1 MIKIL
6 ILLKEYWVIN
16 LENRIN
22 KIFSN
27 LKSNNKKA
35 FISFTTAGFPNEETS
50 LEIIKSI
57 ADSGADIHEISFPH
71 AEAQADGPII
81 QLANIE
87 SIKNGINFEKVINI
101 AKKSREYNQDIGLV
115 MMGYL
120 NNIFIYGIDKF
131 AKEVSGIIDAV
142 ICVDLPEDVIEESQL
157 KEALKKE
164 NIALIKLVTPTTSD
178 ERIQKLVKDAD
189 GFIYSVNVAG
199 ITGVK
204 SAQIDKV
211 NAQISRIKK
220 YTDLP
225 VVSGFGIK
233 TEEDVRVFSKSN
245 ADGIVIGSGIVEKIQ
260 EVSKKET
267 NKNKITDFVRE
278 FCSKLIKN
286 LNS

>member
-1 MIKIL
+1 M
-6 ILLKEYWVIN
+6 IN
-16 LENRIN
+16 LENRID
-22 KIFSN
+22 KIFKN
-27 LKSNNKKA
+27 LKSANKKA
-35 FISFTTAGFPNEETS
+35 FISFTTAGFPEEDTS

-57 ADSGADIHEISFPH
+57 ADSGAHIHEISFPH

-87 SIKNGINFEKVINI
+87 SIKNGINFNKVISI
-101 AKKSREYNQDIGLV
+101 AREARKYNQEIGLV

-120 NNIFIYGIDKF
+120 NNIFIYGIEKF
-131 AKEVSGIIDAV
+131 AKDVSGIIDAV
-142 ICVDLPEDVIEESQL
+142 ICVDLPADVIEENEL

-164 NIALIKLVTPTTSD
+164 NIALIKLITPTTSD
-178 ERIQKLVKDAD
+178 DRIKKLVADAE

-204 SAQIDKV
+204 SAEIDKV

-233 TEEDVRVFSKSN
+233 TPEDVKNFSKSN
-245 ADGIVIGSGIVEKIQ
+245 ADGIVIGSAIVEKIQ
-260 EVSKKET
+260 EVSKKSDDKH
-267 NKNKITDFVRE
+267 NVAKFIKDFCEEMIV
-278 FCSKLIKN
+278 N

>member
-1 MIKIL
+1 M
-6 ILLKEYWVIN
+6 IN
-16 LENRIN
+16 LENRIS
-22 KIFSN
+22 KIFKN
-27 LKSNNKKA
+27 LKSENKKA
-35 FISFTTAGFPNEETS
+35 FISFTTAGYPDEDTS
-50 LEIIKSI
+50 LEIIKSV
-57 ADSGADIHEISFPH
+57 ADSGANIHEISFPH

-204 SAQIDKV
+204 SAQIDIV
-211 NAQISRIKK
+211 NSQISRIKK

-233 TEEDVRVFSKSN
+233 TEEDVKVFSKSN

-260 EVSKKET
+260 EVSKNET
-267 NKNKITDFVRE
+267 NKNKIADFVKD
-278 FCSKLIKN
+278 FCSKLIIN

>member
-1 MIKIL
+1 
-6 ILLKEYWVIN
+6 VIN
-16 LENRIN
+16 LENRID
-22 KIFSN
+22 KIFKN
-27 LKSNNKKA
+27 LKSANKKA
-35 FISFTTAGFPNEETS
+35 FISFTTAGFPEEDTS

-57 ADSGADIHEISFPH
+57 ADSGAHIHEISFPH

-87 SIKNGINFEKVINI
+87 SIKNGINFNKVISI
-101 AKKSREYNQDIGLV
+101 ARQARKYNHEIGLV

-120 NNIFIYGIDKF
+120 NNIFIYGIEKF
-131 AKEVSGIIDAV
+131 AKDVSGIIDAV
-142 ICVDLPEDVIEESQL
+142 ICVDLPADVIEENEL

-164 NIALIKLVTPTTSD
+164 NIALIKLITPTTSD
-178 ERIQKLVKDAD
+178 DRIKKLVADAE

-204 SAQIDKV
+204 SAEIDKV

-233 TEEDVRVFSKSN
+233 TPEDVKNFSKSN
-245 ADGIVIGSGIVEKIQ
+245 ADGIVIGSAIVEKIQ
-260 EVSKKET
+260 EISKKSDDKH
-267 NKNKITDFVRE
+267 NIAKFIKDFCE
-278 FCSKLIKN
+278 EMIAN

>member
-1 MIKIL
+1 M
-6 ILLKEYWVIN
+6 IN
-16 LENRIN
+16 LENRIS
-22 KIFSN
+22 KIFKN
-27 LKSNNKKA
+27 LKSENKKA
-35 FISFTTAGFPNEETS
+35 FISFTTAGYPDEDTS
-50 LEIIKSI
+50 LEIIKSV
-57 ADSGADIHEISFPH
+57 ADSGVNIHEISFPH

-131 AKEVSGIIDAV
+131 AKDVSGIIDAV
-142 ICVDLPEDVIEESQL
+142 ICVDLPEDVIEEGQL

-204 SAQIDKV
+204 SAQIDMV
-211 NAQISRIKK
+211 NSQISRIKK

-233 TEEDVRVFSKSN
+233 TEEDVKVFSKSN

-260 EVSKKET
+260 EVSKNET
-267 NKNKITDFVRE
+267 DKNKIADFIKN
-278 FCSKLIKN
+278 FCSKLIIN

>member
-1 MIKIL
+1 M
-6 ILLKEYWVIN
+6 IN
-16 LENRIN
+16 LENRIS
-22 KIFSN
+22 KIFKN
-27 LKSNNKKA
+27 LKLENKKA
-35 FISFTTAGFPNEETS
+35 FISFTTAGYPDEDTS
-50 LEIIKSI
+50 LEIIKSV
-57 ADSGADIHEISFPH
+57 ADSGANIHEISFPH

-204 SAQIDKV
+204 SAQIDMV
-211 NAQISRIKK
+211 NSQISRIKK

-233 TEEDVRVFSKSN
+233 TEEDVKVFSKSI

-260 EVSKKET
+260 EVSKNET
-267 NKNKITDFVRE
+267 NKNKIADFVKD
-278 FCSKLIKN
+278 FCSKLIIN

>member
-1 MIKIL
+1 M
-6 ILLKEYWVIN
+6 IN
-16 LENRIN
+16 LENRIS
-22 KIFSN
+22 KIFKN
-27 LKSNNKKA
+27 LKSENKKA
-35 FISFTTAGFPNEETS
+35 FISFTTAGYPDEDTS
-50 LEIIKSI
+50 LEIIKSV
-57 ADSGADIHEISFPH
+57 ADSGANIHEISFPH

-204 SAQIDKV
+204 SAQIDMV
-211 NAQISRIKK
+211 NSQISRIKK
-220 YTDLP
+220 FTDLP

-233 TEEDVRVFSKSN
+233 TEEDVKVFSKSN

-260 EVSKKET
+260 EVSKNET
-267 NKNKITDFVRE
+267 NKNKIADFVKD
-278 FCSKLIKN
+278 FCSKLIIN

>member
-1 MIKIL
+1 M
-6 ILLKEYWVIN
+6 IN
-16 LENRIN
+16 LENRID
-22 KIFSN
+22 KIFKN
-27 LKSNNKKA
+27 LKSANKKA
-35 FISFTTAGFPNEETS
+35 FISFTTAGFPEEDTS

-57 ADSGADIHEISFPH
+57 ADSGAHIHEISFPH

-87 SIKNGINFEKVINI
+87 SIKNGINFNKVISI
-101 AKKSREYNQDIGLV
+101 AREARKYNQEIGLV

-120 NNIFIYGIDKF
+120 NNIFVYGIEKF
-131 AKEVSGIIDAV
+131 AKDVSGIIDAV
-142 ICVDLPEDVIEESQL
+142 ICVDLPADVIEENEL

-164 NIALIKLVTPTTSD
+164 NIALIKLITPTTSD
-178 ERIQKLVKDAD
+178 DRIKKLVADAE

-204 SAQIDKV
+204 SAEIDKV

-233 TEEDVRVFSKSN
+233 TPEDVKNFSKSN
-245 ADGIVIGSGIVEKIQ
+245 ADGIVIGSAIVEKIQ
-260 EVSKKET
+260 EISKKSDDKH
-267 NKNKITDFVRE
+267 NIAKFIKDFCE
-278 FCSKLIKN
+278 EMIAN

>member
-1 MIKIL
+1 M
-6 ILLKEYWVIN
+6 IN
-16 LENRIN
+16 LENRID
-22 KIFSN
+22 KIFKN
-27 LKSNNKKA
+27 LKSANKKA
-35 FISFTTAGFPNEETS
+35 FISFTTAGFPEEDTS

-57 ADSGADIHEISFPH
+57 ADSGAHIHEISFPH

-87 SIKNGINFEKVINI
+87 SIKNGINFNKVINI
-101 AKKSREYNQDIGLV
+101 AKEARKYNQEIGLV

-120 NNIFIYGIDKF
+120 NNIFVYGIEKF
-131 AKEVSGIIDAV
+131 AKDVSGIIDAV
-142 ICVDLPEDVIEESQL
+142 ICVDLPADVIEENEL

-164 NIALIKLVTPTTSD
+164 NIALIKLITPTTSD
-178 ERIQKLVKDAD
+178 DRIKKLVADAE

-204 SAQIDKV
+204 SAEIDKV

-233 TEEDVRVFSKSN
+233 TPEDVKNFSKSN
-245 ADGIVIGSGIVEKIQ
+245 ADGIVIGSAIVEKIQ
-260 EVSKKET
+260 EISKKSDDKH
-267 NKNKITDFVRE
+267 NIAKFIKDFCE
-278 FCSKLIKN
+278 EMIAN

>member
-1 MIKIL
+1 M
-6 ILLKEYWVIN
+6 IN
-16 LENRIN
+16 LENRID
-22 KIFSN
+22 KIFKN
-27 LKSNNKKA
+27 LKSANKKA
-35 FISFTTAGFPNEETS
+35 FISFTTAGFPEEDTS

-57 ADSGADIHEISFPH
+57 ADSGAHIHEISFPH

-87 SIKNGINFEKVINI
+87 SIKNGINFNKVINI
-101 AKKSREYNQDIGLV
+101 AKEARKYNQEIGLV

-120 NNIFIYGIDKF
+120 NNIFMYGIEKF
-131 AKEVSGIIDAV
+131 AKDVSGIIDAV
-142 ICVDLPEDVIEESQL
+142 ICVDLPADVIEENEL

-164 NIALIKLVTPTTSD
+164 NIALIKLITPTTSD
-178 ERIQKLVKDAD
+178 DRIKKLVADAE

-204 SAQIDKV
+204 SAEIDKV

-233 TEEDVRVFSKSN
+233 TPEDVKNFSKSN
-245 ADGIVIGSGIVEKIQ
+245 ADGIVIGSAIVEKIQ
-260 EVSKKET
+260 EISKKSDDKH
-267 NKNKITDFVRE
+267 NIAKFIKDFCE
-278 FCSKLIKN
+278 EMIAN

>member
-1 MIKIL
+1 M
-6 ILLKEYWVIN
+6 IN
-16 LENRIN
+16 LENRID
-22 KIFSN
+22 KIFKN
-27 LKSNNKKA
+27 LKSANKKA
-35 FISFTTAGFPNEETS
+35 FISFTTAGFPEEDTS

-57 ADSGADIHEISFPH
+57 ADSGAHIHEISFPH

-87 SIKNGINFEKVINI
+87 SIKNGINFNKVISI
-101 AKKSREYNQDIGLV
+101 AREARKYNQEIGLV

-120 NNIFIYGIDKF
+120 NNIFVYGIKKF

-142 ICVDLPEDVIEESQL
+142 ICVDLPADVIEENEL

-164 NIALIKLVTPTTSD
+164 NIALIKLITPTTSD
-178 ERIQKLVKDAD
+178 DRIKKLVADAE

-204 SAQIDKV
+204 SAEIDKV

-220 YTDLP
+220 YTNLP

-233 TEEDVRVFSKSN
+233 TPEDVKNFSKSN
-245 ADGIVIGSGIVEKIQ
+245 ADGIVIGSAIVEKIQ
-260 EVSKKET
+260 EISKKSDDKH
-267 NKNKITDFVRE
+267 NIAKFIKDFCE
-278 FCSKLIKN
+278 EMIAN

>member
-1 MIKIL
+1 M
-6 ILLKEYWVIN
+6 IN
-16 LENRIN
+16 LENRID
-22 KIFSN
+22 KIFKN
-27 LKSNNKKA
+27 LKSANKKA
-35 FISFTTAGFPNEETS
+35 FISFTTAGFPEEDTS

-57 ADSGADIHEISFPH
+57 ADSGAHIHEISFPH

-87 SIKNGINFEKVINI
+87 SIKNGINFNKVINI
-101 AKKSREYNQDIGLV
+101 AIEARKYNQEIGLV

-120 NNIFIYGIDKF
+120 NNIFIYGIEKF

-142 ICVDLPEDVIEESQL
+142 ICVDLPADVIEENEL

-164 NIALIKLVTPTTSD
+164 NIALIKLITPTTSD
-178 ERIQKLVKDAD
+178 DRIKKLVADAE

-204 SAQIDKV
+204 SAEIDKV

-233 TEEDVRVFSKSN
+233 TPEDVKNFSKSN
-245 ADGIVIGSGIVEKIQ
+245 ADGIVIGSAIVEKIQ
-260 EVSKKET
+260 EISKKSDDKH
-267 NKNKITDFVRE
+267 NIAKFIKDFCE
-278 FCSKLIKN
+278 EMIAN

>member
-1 MIKIL
+1 M
-6 ILLKEYWVIN
+6 IN
-16 LENRIN
+16 LENRIS
-22 KIFSN
+22 KIFKN
-27 LKSNNKKA
+27 LKSENKKA
-35 FISFTTAGFPNEETS
+35 FISFATAGYPDEDTS
-50 LEIIKSI
+50 LEIIKSV
-57 ADSGADIHEISFPH
+57 ADSGANIHEISFPH

-164 NIALIKLVTPTTSD
+164 NIALIKLVTPTTSN

-204 SAQIDKV
+204 SAQIDMV
-211 NAQISRIKK
+211 NSQISRIKK

-233 TEEDVRVFSKSN
+233 TEEDVKVFSKSN

-260 EVSKKET
+260 EVSKNET
-267 NKNKITDFVRE
+267 NKNKIADFVKD
-278 FCSKLIKN
+278 FCSKLIIN

>member
-1 MIKIL
+1 M
-6 ILLKEYWVIN
+6 IN
-16 LENRIN
+16 LENRID
-22 KIFSN
+22 KIFKN
-27 LKSNNKKA
+27 LKSANKKA
-35 FISFTTAGFPNEETS
+35 FISFTTAGFPEEDTS

-57 ADSGADIHEISFPH
+57 ADSGAHIHEISFPH

-87 SIKNGINFEKVINI
+87 SIKNGINFNKVINI
-101 AKKSREYNQDIGLV
+101 AKEARKYNQEIGLV

-120 NNIFIYGIDKF
+120 NNIFVYGIEKF

-142 ICVDLPEDVIEESQL
+142 ICVDLPADVIEENEL

-164 NIALIKLVTPTTSD
+164 NIALIKLITPTTSD
-178 ERIQKLVKDAD
+178 DRIKKLVSDAE

-204 SAQIDKV
+204 SAEIDKV

-233 TEEDVRVFSKSN
+233 TPEDVKNFSKSN
-245 ADGIVIGSGIVEKIQ
+245 ADGIVIGSAIVEKIQ
-260 EVSKKET
+260 EISKKSDDKH
-267 NKNKITDFVRE
+267 NIAKFIKDFCE
-278 FCSKLIKN
+278 EMIAN

>member
-1 MIKIL
+1 M
-6 ILLKEYWVIN
+6 IN
-16 LENRIN
+16 LENRID
-22 KIFSN
+22 KIFKN
-27 LKSNNKKA
+27 LKSANKKA
-35 FISFTTAGFPNEETS
+35 FISFTTAGFPEENTS

-57 ADSGADIHEISFPH
+57 ADSGAHIHEISFPH

-87 SIKNGINFEKVINI
+87 SIKNGINFNKVISI
-101 AKKSREYNQDIGLV
+101 AREARKYNQEIGLV

-120 NNIFIYGIDKF
+120 NNIFIYGIEKF
-131 AKEVSGIIDAV
+131 AKDVSGIIDAV
-142 ICVDLPEDVIEESQL
+142 ICVDLPADVIEENEL

-164 NIALIKLVTPTTSD
+164 NIALIKLITPTTSD
-178 ERIQKLVKDAD
+178 DRIKKLVADAE

-204 SAQIDKV
+204 SAEIDKV

-233 TEEDVRVFSKSN
+233 TPEDVKNFSKSN
-245 ADGIVIGSGIVEKIQ
+245 ADGIVIGSAIVEKIQ
-260 EVSKKET
+260 EISKKSDDKH
-267 NKNKITDFVRE
+267 NIAKFIKDFCE
-278 FCSKLIKN
+278 EMIAN

>member
-1 MIKIL
+1 M
-6 ILLKEYWVIN
+6 IN
-16 LENRIN
+16 LENRIE
-22 KIFSN
+22 KIFKN
-27 LKSNNKKA
+27 LKSANKKA
-35 FISFTTAGFPNEETS
+35 FISFTTAGFPEEDTS

-57 ADSGADIHEISFPH
+57 ADSGAHIHEISFPH

-87 SIKNGINFEKVINI
+87 SIKNGINFNKVISI
-101 AKKSREYNQDIGLV
+101 AREARKYNQEIGLV

-120 NNIFIYGIDKF
+120 NNIFIYGIEKF
-131 AKEVSGIIDAV
+131 AKDVSGIIDAV
-142 ICVDLPEDVIEESQL
+142 ICVDLPADVIEENEL

-164 NIALIKLVTPTTSD
+164 NIALIKLITPTTSD
-178 ERIQKLVKDAD
+178 DRIKKLVADAE

-204 SAQIDKV
+204 SAEIDKV

-233 TEEDVRVFSKSN
+233 TPEDVKNFSKSN
-245 ADGIVIGSGIVEKIQ
+245 ADGIVIGSAIVEKIQ
-260 EVSKKET
+260 EISKKSDDKH
-267 NKNKITDFVRE
+267 NIAKFIKDFCE
-278 FCSKLIKN
+278 EMIAN

>member
-1 MIKIL
+1 M
-6 ILLKEYWVIN
+6 IN
-16 LENRIN
+16 LENRID
-22 KIFSN
+22 KIFKN
-27 LKSNNKKA
+27 LKSANKKA
-35 FISFTTAGFPNEETS
+35 FISFTTAGFPEEDTS

-57 ADSGADIHEISFPH
+57 ADSGAHIHEISFPH

-87 SIKNGINFEKVINI
+87 SIKNGINFNKVINI
-101 AKKSREYNQDIGLV
+101 AIEARKYNQEIGLV

-120 NNIFIYGIDKF
+120 NNIFVYGIEKF

-142 ICVDLPEDVIEESQL
+142 ICVDLPADVIEENEL

-164 NIALIKLVTPTTSD
+164 NIALIKLITPTTSD
-178 ERIQKLVKDAD
+178 DRIKKLVADAE

-204 SAQIDKV
+204 SAEIDKV

-233 TEEDVRVFSKSN
+233 TPEDVKNFSKSN
-245 ADGIVIGSGIVEKIQ
+245 ADGIVIGSAIVEKIQ
-260 EVSKKET
+260 EISKKSDDKH
-267 NKNKITDFVRE
+267 NIAKFIKDFCE
-278 FCSKLIKN
+278 EMIAN

>member
-1 MIKIL
+1 M
-6 ILLKEYWVIN
+6 IN
-16 LENRIN
+16 LENRID
-22 KIFSN
+22 KIFKN
-27 LKSNNKKA
+27 LKSANKKA
-35 FISFTTAGFPNEETS
+35 FISFTTAGFPEEDTS
-50 LEIIKSI
+50 LKIIKSI
-57 ADSGADIHEISFPH
+57 ADSGAHIHEISFPH

-87 SIKNGINFEKVINI
+87 SIKNGINFNKVISI
-101 AKKSREYNQDIGLV
+101 AREARKYNQEIGLV

-120 NNIFIYGIDKF
+120 NNIFIYGIEKF
-131 AKEVSGIIDAV
+131 AKDVSGIIDAV
-142 ICVDLPEDVIEESQL
+142 ICVDLPADVIEENEL

-164 NIALIKLVTPTTSD
+164 NIALIKLITPTTSD
-178 ERIQKLVKDAD
+178 DRIKKLVADAE

-204 SAQIDKV
+204 SAEIDKV

-233 TEEDVRVFSKSN
+233 TPEDVKNFSKSN
-245 ADGIVIGSGIVEKIQ
+245 ADGIVIGSAIVEKIQ
-260 EVSKKET
+260 EISKKSDDKH
-267 NKNKITDFVRE
+267 NIAKFIKDFCE
-278 FCSKLIKN
+278 EMIAN

>member
-1 MIKIL
+1 M
-6 ILLKEYWVIN
+6 
-16 LENRIN
+16 ENRIS
-22 KIFSN
+22 KIFKN
-27 LKSNNKKA
+27 LKSENKKA
-35 FISFTTAGFPNEETS
+35 FISFTTAGYPDEDTS
-50 LEIIKSI
+50 LEIIKSV
-57 ADSGADIHEISFPH
+57 ADSGANIHEISFPH

-164 NIALIKLVTPTTSD
+164 NIALIKLVTPTTSN
-178 ERIQKLVKDAD
+178 ERIQKLVQDAD

-204 SAQIDKV
+204 SAQIDMV
-211 NAQISRIKK
+211 NSQISRIKK

-233 TEEDVRVFSKSN
+233 TEEDVKVFSKSN

-260 EVSKKET
+260 EVSKNET
-267 NKNKITDFVRE
+267 NKNKIADFVGD
-278 FCSKLIKN
+278 FCSKLIIN

>member
-1 MIKIL
+1 M
-6 ILLKEYWVIN
+6 IN

-22 KIFSN
+22 KIFKN
-27 LKSNNKKA
+27 LKSENKKA
-35 FISFTTAGFPNEETS
+35 FISFTTAGYPDEDTS
-50 LEIIKSI
+50 LEIIKSV
-57 ADSGADIHEISFPH
+57 ADSGANIHEISFPH

-204 SAQIDKV
+204 SAQIDMV
-211 NAQISRIKK
+211 NSQISRIKK

-233 TEEDVRVFSKSN
+233 TEEDVKVFSKSN

-260 EVSKKET
+260 EVSKIET
-267 NKNKITDFVRE
+267 NKNKIADFVKD
-278 FCSKLIKN
+278 FCSKLIIN

>member
-1 MIKIL
+1 M
-6 ILLKEYWVIN
+6 IN
-16 LENRIN
+16 LENRIS
-22 KIFSN
+22 KIFKN
-27 LKSNNKKA
+27 LKSENKKA
-35 FISFTTAGFPNEETS
+35 FISFTTAGYPDEDTS
-50 LEIIKSI
+50 LEIIKSV
-57 ADSGADIHEISFPH
+57 ADSGANIHEISFPH

-164 NIALIKLVTPTTSD
+164 NIALIKLVTPTTSN

-204 SAQIDKV
+204 SAQIDMV
-211 NAQISRIKK
+211 NSQISRIKK

-233 TEEDVRVFSKSN
+233 TEEDVKVFSKSN

-260 EVSKKET
+260 EVSKNET
-267 NKNKITDFVRE
+267 NKNKIANFVKD
-278 FCSKLIKN
+278 FCSKLIIN

>member
-1 MIKIL
+1 M
-6 ILLKEYWVIN
+6 IN
-16 LENRIN
+16 LENRID
-22 KIFSN
+22 KIFKN
-27 LKSNNKKA
+27 LKSANKKA
-35 FISFTTAGFPNEETS
+35 FISFTTAGFPEENTS

-57 ADSGADIHEISFPH
+57 ADSGAHIHEISFPH

-87 SIKNGINFEKVINI
+87 SIKNGINFNKVINI
-101 AKKSREYNQDIGLV
+101 AKEARKYNQEIGLV

-120 NNIFIYGIDKF
+120 NNIFIYGIEKF

-142 ICVDLPEDVIEESQL
+142 ICVDLPADVIEENEL

-164 NIALIKLVTPTTSD
+164 NIALIKLITPTTSD
-178 ERIQKLVKDAD
+178 DRIKKLVADAE

-204 SAQIDKV
+204 SAEIDKV

-233 TEEDVRVFSKSN
+233 TPEDVKNFSKSN
-245 ADGIVIGSGIVEKIQ
+245 ADGIVIGSAIVEKIQ
-260 EVSKKET
+260 EISKKSDDKH
-267 NKNKITDFVRE
+267 NIAKFIKDFCE
-278 FCSKLIKN
+278 EMIAN

>member
-1 MIKIL
+1 M
-6 ILLKEYWVIN
+6 IN
-16 LENRIN
+16 LENRID
-22 KIFSN
+22 KIFKN
-27 LKSNNKKA
+27 LKSANKKA
-35 FISFTTAGFPNEETS
+35 FISFTTAGFPEEDTS

-57 ADSGADIHEISFPH
+57 ADSGAHIHEISFPH

-87 SIKNGINFEKVINI
+87 SIKNGINFNKVINI
-101 AKKSREYNQDIGLV
+101 AKESRKHNQEIGLV

-120 NNIFIYGIDKF
+120 NNIFVYGIEKF

-142 ICVDLPEDVIEESQL
+142 ICVDLPADVIEENEL

-164 NIALIKLVTPTTSD
+164 NIALIKLITPTTSD
-178 ERIQKLVKDAD
+178 DRIKKLVADAE

-204 SAQIDKV
+204 SAEIDKV

-233 TEEDVRVFSKSN
+233 TPEDVKNFSKSN
-245 ADGIVIGSGIVEKIQ
+245 ADGIVIGSAIVEKIQ
-260 EVSKKET
+260 EISKKSDDKH
-267 NKNKITDFVRE
+267 NIAKFIKDFCE
-278 FCSKLIKN
+278 EMIAN

>member
-1 MIKIL
+1 
-6 ILLKEYWVIN
+6 VIN
-16 LENRIN
+16 LENRID
-22 KIFSN
+22 KIFKN
-27 LKSNNKKA
+27 LKSANKKA
-35 FISFTTAGFPNEETS
+35 FISFTTAGFPEEDTS

-57 ADSGADIHEISFPH
+57 ADSGAHIHEISFPH

-87 SIKNGINFEKVINI
+87 SIKNGINFNKVINI
-101 AKKSREYNQDIGLV
+101 AKEARKYNQEIGLV

-120 NNIFIYGIDKF
+120 NNIFVYGIKKF

-142 ICVDLPEDVIEESQL
+142 ICVDLPADVIEENEL

-164 NIALIKLVTPTTSD
+164 NIALIKLITPTTSD
-178 ERIQKLVKDAD
+178 DRIKKLVADAE

-204 SAQIDKV
+204 SAEIDKV

-233 TEEDVRVFSKSN
+233 TPEDVKNFSKSN
-245 ADGIVIGSGIVEKIQ
+245 ADGIVIGSAIVEKIQ
-260 EVSKKET
+260 EISKKSDDKH
-267 NKNKITDFVRE
+267 NIAKFIKDFCE
-278 FCSKLIKN
+278 EMIAN

>member
-1 MIKIL
+1 
-6 ILLKEYWVIN
+6 VIN
-16 LENRIN
+16 LENRID
-22 KIFSN
+22 KIFKN
-27 LKSNNKKA
+27 LKSANKKA
-35 FISFTTAGFPNEETS
+35 FISFTTAGFPEEDAS

-57 ADSGADIHEISFPH
+57 ADSGAHIHEISFPH

-87 SIKNGINFEKVINI
+87 SIKNGINFNKVISI
-101 AKKSREYNQDIGLV
+101 AKEARKYNQEIGLV

-120 NNIFIYGIDKF
+120 NNIFVYGIEKF

-142 ICVDLPEDVIEESQL
+142 ICVDLPADVIEENEL

-164 NIALIKLVTPTTSD
+164 NIALIKLITPTTSD
-178 ERIQKLVKDAD
+178 DRIKKLVADAE

-204 SAQIDKV
+204 SAEIDKV

-233 TEEDVRVFSKSN
+233 TPEDVKNFSKSN
-245 ADGIVIGSGIVEKIQ
+245 ADGIVIGSAIVEKIQ
-260 EVSKKET
+260 EISKQSDDKHNIAKFIKDFCEEM
-267 NKNKITDFVRE
+267 IT
-278 FCSKLIKN
+278 N

>member
-1 MIKIL
+1 M
-6 ILLKEYWVIN
+6 IN
-16 LENRIN
+16 LENRID
-22 KIFSN
+22 KIFKN
-27 LKSNNKKA
+27 LKSANKKA
-35 FISFTTAGFPNEETS
+35 FISFTTAGFPEEDTS

-57 ADSGADIHEISFPH
+57 ADSGAHIHEISFPH

-87 SIKNGINFEKVINI
+87 SIKNGINFNKVISI
-101 AKKSREYNQDIGLV
+101 AREARKYNQEIGLV

-120 NNIFIYGIDKF
+120 NNIFIYGIEKF
-131 AKEVSGIIDAV
+131 SKDVSGIIDAV
-142 ICVDLPEDVIEESQL
+142 ICVDLPADVIEENEL

-164 NIALIKLVTPTTSD
+164 NIALIKLITPTTSD
-178 ERIQKLVKDAD
+178 DRIKKLVADAE

-204 SAQIDKV
+204 SAEIDKV

-233 TEEDVRVFSKSN
+233 TPEDVKNFSKSN
-245 ADGIVIGSGIVEKIQ
+245 ADGIVIGSAIVEKIQ
-260 EVSKKET
+260 EISKKSDDKH
-267 NKNKITDFVRE
+267 NIAKFIKDFCE
-278 FCSKLIKN
+278 EMIAN

>member
-1 MIKIL
+1 M
-6 ILLKEYWVIN
+6 IN
-16 LENRIN
+16 LENRID
-22 KIFSN
+22 KIFKN
-27 LKSNNKKA
+27 LKSANKKA
-35 FISFTTAGFPNEETS
+35 FISFTTAGFPEENTS

-57 ADSGADIHEISFPH
+57 ADSGAHIHEISFPH

-87 SIKNGINFEKVINI
+87 SIKNGINFNKVISI
-101 AKKSREYNQDIGLV
+101 AREARKYNQEIGLV

-120 NNIFIYGIDKF
+120 NNIFIYGIEKF

-142 ICVDLPEDVIEESQL
+142 ICVDLPADVIEENEL

-164 NIALIKLVTPTTSD
+164 NIALIKLITPTTSD
-178 ERIQKLVKDAD
+178 DRIKKLVADAE

-204 SAQIDKV
+204 SAEIDKV

-233 TEEDVRVFSKSN
+233 TPEDVKNFSKSN
-245 ADGIVIGSGIVEKIQ
+245 ADGIVIGSAIVEKIQ
-260 EVSKKET
+260 EISKKSDDKH
-267 NKNKITDFVRE
+267 NIAKFIKDFCE
-278 FCSKLIKN
+278 EMIAN

>member
-1 MIKIL
+1 
-6 ILLKEYWVIN
+6 VIN
-16 LENRIN
+16 LENRID
-22 KIFSN
+22 KIFKN
-27 LKSNNKKA
+27 LKSANKKA
-35 FISFTTAGFPNEETS
+35 FISFTTAGFPEEDTS

-57 ADSGADIHEISFPH
+57 ADSGAHIHEISFPH

-87 SIKNGINFEKVINI
+87 SIKNGINFNKVISI
-101 AKKSREYNQDIGLV
+101 AKEARKYNQEIGLV

-120 NNIFIYGIDKF
+120 NNIFVYGIEKF

-142 ICVDLPEDVIEESQL
+142 ICVDLPADVIEENEL

-164 NIALIKLVTPTTSD
+164 NIALIKLITPTTSD
-178 ERIQKLVKDAD
+178 DRIKKLVADAE

-204 SAQIDKV
+204 SAEIDKV

-233 TEEDVRVFSKSN
+233 TPEDVKNFSKSN
-245 ADGIVIGSGIVEKIQ
+245 ADGIVIGSAIVEKIQ
-260 EVSKKET
+260 EISKKSDDKH
-267 NKNKITDFVRE
+267 NIAKFIKDFCE
-278 FCSKLIKN
+278 EMIAN

>member
-1 MIKIL
+1 M
-6 ILLKEYWVIN
+6 IN
-16 LENRIN
+16 LENRID
-22 KIFSN
+22 KIFKN
-27 LKSNNKKA
+27 LKSANKKA
-35 FISFTTAGFPNEETS
+35 FISFTTAGFPEEDTS

-57 ADSGADIHEISFPH
+57 ADSGAHIHEISFPH

-87 SIKNGINFEKVINI
+87 SIKNGINFNKVINI
-101 AKKSREYNQDIGLV
+101 AKEARKYNQEIGLV

-120 NNIFIYGIDKF
+120 NNIFVYGIKKF

-142 ICVDLPEDVIEESQL
+142 ICVDLPADVIEENEL

-164 NIALIKLVTPTTSD
+164 NIALIKLITPTTSD
-178 ERIQKLVKDAD
+178 DRIKKLVADAE

-204 SAQIDKV
+204 SAEIDKV

-233 TEEDVRVFSKSN
+233 TPEDVKNFSKSN
-245 ADGIVIGSGIVEKIQ
+245 ADGIVIGSAIVEKIQ
-260 EVSKKET
+260 EISKKSDDKH
-267 NKNKITDFVRE
+267 NIAKFIKDFCE
-278 FCSKLIKN
+278 EMIAN

>member
-1 MIKIL
+1 M
-6 ILLKEYWVIN
+6 IN
-16 LENRIN
+16 LENRID
-22 KIFSN
+22 KIFKN
-27 LKSNNKKA
+27 LKSANKKA
-35 FISFTTAGFPNEETS
+35 FISFTTAGFPEEDTS

-57 ADSGADIHEISFPH
+57 ADSGAHIHEISFPH

-87 SIKNGINFEKVINI
+87 SIKNGINFNKVINI
-101 AKKSREYNQDIGLV
+101 AKEARKYNNAIGLV

-120 NNIFIYGIDKF
+120 NNIFIYGIEKF

-142 ICVDLPEDVIEESQL
+142 ICVDLPADVIEENEL

-164 NIALIKLVTPTTSD
+164 NIALIKLITPTTSD
-178 ERIQKLVKDAD
+178 DRIKKLVADAE

-204 SAQIDKV
+204 SAEIDKV

-233 TEEDVRVFSKSN
+233 TPEDVKNFSKSN
-245 ADGIVIGSGIVEKIQ
+245 ADGIVIGSAIVEKIQ
-260 EVSKKET
+260 EISKKSDDKH
-267 NKNKITDFVRE
+267 NVAKFIKDFCE
-278 FCSKLIKN
+278 EMIAN

>member
-1 MIKIL
+1 M
-6 ILLKEYWVIN
+6 IN
-16 LENRIN
+16 LENRID
-22 KIFSN
+22 KIFKN
-27 LKSNNKKA
+27 LKSANKKA
-35 FISFTTAGFPNEETS
+35 FISFTTAGFPEEDTS

-57 ADSGADIHEISFPH
+57 ADSGAHIHEISFPH

-87 SIKNGINFEKVINI
+87 SIKNGINFNKVISI
-101 AKKSREYNQDIGLV
+101 AREARKYNQEIGLV

-120 NNIFIYGIDKF
+120 NNIFIYGIEKF
-131 AKEVSGIIDAV
+131 AKDVSGIIDAV
-142 ICVDLPEDVIEESQL
+142 ICVDLPADVIEENEL

-164 NIALIKLVTPTTSD
+164 NIALIKLITPTTSD
-178 ERIQKLVKDAD
+178 DRIKKLVADAE

-204 SAQIDKV
+204 SAEIDKV

-233 TEEDVRVFSKSN
+233 TPEDVKNFSKSN
-245 ADGIVIGSGIVEKIQ
+245 ADGIVIGSAIVEKIQ
-260 EVSKKET
+260 EISKKSDDKH
-267 NKNKITDFVRE
+267 NIAKFIKDFCE
-278 FCSKLIKN
+278 EMIAN

>member
-1 MIKIL
+1 M
-6 ILLKEYWVIN
+6 IN
-16 LENRIN
+16 LENRID
-22 KIFSN
+22 KIFKN
-27 LKSNNKKA
+27 LKSANKKA
-35 FISFTTAGFPNEETS
+35 FISFTTAGFPEEDTS

-57 ADSGADIHEISFPH
+57 ADSGAHIHEISFPH

-87 SIKNGINFEKVINI
+87 SIKNGINFDKVINI
-101 AKKSREYNQDIGLV
+101 AKEVRKYNQEIGLV

-120 NNIFIYGIDKF
+120 NNIFIYGIEKF

-142 ICVDLPEDVIEESQL
+142 ICVDLPADVIEENEL

-164 NIALIKLVTPTTSD
+164 NIALIKLITPTTSD
-178 ERIQKLVKDAD
+178 DRIKKLVADAE

-204 SAQIDKV
+204 SAEIDKV

-233 TEEDVRVFSKSN
+233 TPEDVKNFSKSN
-245 ADGIVIGSGIVEKIQ
+245 ADGIVIGSAIVEKIQ
-260 EVSKKET
+260 EISKKSDDKH
-267 NKNKITDFVRE
+267 NIAKFIKDFCE
-278 FCSKLIKN
+278 EMIAN

>member
-1 MIKIL
+1 M
-6 ILLKEYWVIN
+6 IN
-16 LENRIN
+16 LENRID
-22 KIFSN
+22 KIFKN
-27 LKSNNKKA
+27 LKSANKKA
-35 FISFTTAGFPNEETS
+35 FISFTTAGFPEEDTS

-57 ADSGADIHEISFPH
+57 ADSGAHIHEISFPH

-87 SIKNGINFEKVINI
+87 SIKNGINFNKVISI
-101 AKKSREYNQDIGLV
+101 AREARKYNQEIGLV

-120 NNIFIYGIDKF
+120 NNIFVYGIEKF

-142 ICVDLPEDVIEESQL
+142 ICVDLPADVIEEKEL

-164 NIALIKLVTPTTSD
+164 NIALIKLITPTTSD
-178 ERIQKLVKDAD
+178 DRIKKLVADAE

-204 SAQIDKV
+204 SAEIDKV

-233 TEEDVRVFSKSN
+233 TPEDVKNFSKSN
-245 ADGIVIGSGIVEKIQ
+245 ADGIVIGSAIVEKIQ
-260 EVSKKET
+260 EISKKSDDKH
-267 NKNKITDFVRE
+267 NIAKFIKDFCE
-278 FCSKLIKN
+278 EMIAN

>member
-1 MIKIL
+1 
-6 ILLKEYWVIN
+6 VIN
-16 LENRIN
+16 LENRID
-22 KIFSN
+22 KIFKN
-27 LKSNNKKA
+27 LKSANKKA
-35 FISFTTAGFPNEETS
+35 FISFTTAGFPEVDTS

-57 ADSGADIHEISFPH
+57 ADSGAHIHEISFPH

-87 SIKNGINFEKVINI
+87 SIKNGINFNKVISI
-101 AKKSREYNQDIGLV
+101 AREARKYNQEIGLV

-120 NNIFIYGIDKF
+120 NNIFIYGIEKF

-142 ICVDLPEDVIEESQL
+142 ICVDLPADVVEENEL

-164 NIALIKLVTPTTSD
+164 NIALIKLITPTTSD
-178 ERIQKLVKDAD
+178 DRIKKLVADAE

-204 SAQIDKV
+204 SAEIDKV

-233 TEEDVRVFSKSN
+233 TPEDVKNFSKSN
-245 ADGIVIGSGIVEKIQ
+245 ADGIVIGSAIVEKIQ
-260 EVSKKET
+260 EISKKSDDKH
-267 NKNKITDFVRE
+267 NIAKFIKDFCE
-278 FCSKLIKN
+278 EMIAN

>member
-1 MIKIL
+1 
-6 ILLKEYWVIN
+6 VIN
-16 LENRIN
+16 LENRID
-22 KIFSN
+22 KIFKN
-27 LKSNNKKA
+27 LKSANKKA
-35 FISFTTAGFPNEETS
+35 FISFTTAGFPEEDTS
-50 LEIIKSI
+50 LKIIKSI
-57 ADSGADIHEISFPH
+57 ADSGAHIHEISFPH

-87 SIKNGINFEKVINI
+87 SIKNGINFNKVISI
-101 AKKSREYNQDIGLV
+101 AREARKYNQEIGLV

-120 NNIFIYGIDKF
+120 NNIFIYGIEKF
-131 AKEVSGIIDAV
+131 AKDVSGIIDAV
-142 ICVDLPEDVIEESQL
+142 ICVDLPADVIEEKEL

-164 NIALIKLVTPTTSD
+164 NIALIKLITPTTSD
-178 ERIQKLVKDAD
+178 DRIKKLVADAE

-204 SAQIDKV
+204 SAEIDKV

-233 TEEDVRVFSKSN
+233 TPEDVKNFSKSN
-245 ADGIVIGSGIVEKIQ
+245 ADGIVIGSAIVEKIQ
-260 EVSKKET
+260 EISKKSDDKH
-267 NKNKITDFVRE
+267 NIAKFIKDFCE
-278 FCSKLIKN
+278 EMIAN

>member
-1 MIKIL
+1 M
-6 ILLKEYWVIN
+6 IN
-16 LENRIN
+16 LENRID
-22 KIFSN
+22 KIFKN
-27 LKSNNKKA
+27 LKSANKKA
-35 FISFTTAGFPNEETS
+35 FISFTTAGFPEEDTS

-57 ADSGADIHEISFPH
+57 ADSGAHIHEISFPH

-87 SIKNGINFEKVINI
+87 SIKNGINFNKVINI
-101 AKKSREYNQDIGLV
+101 AKEARKYNQEIGLV

-120 NNIFIYGIDKF
+120 NNIFIYGIEKF
-131 AKEVSGIIDAV
+131 SKDVSGIIDAV
-142 ICVDLPEDVIEESQL
+142 ICVDLPADVIEENEL

-164 NIALIKLVTPTTSD
+164 NIALIKLITPTTSD
-178 ERIQKLVKDAD
+178 DRIKKLVADAE

-204 SAQIDKV
+204 SAEIDKV

-233 TEEDVRVFSKSN
+233 TPEDVKNFSKSN
-245 ADGIVIGSGIVEKIQ
+245 ADGIVIGSAIVEKIQ
-260 EVSKKET
+260 EISKKSDDKH
-267 NKNKITDFVRE
+267 NIAKFIKDFCE
-278 FCSKLIKN
+278 EMIAN

>member
-1 MIKIL
+1 M
-6 ILLKEYWVIN
+6 IN
-16 LENRIN
+16 LENRID
-22 KIFSN
+22 KIFKN
-27 LKSNNKKA
+27 LKSANKKA
-35 FISFTTAGFPNEETS
+35 FISFTTAGFPEEDTS

-57 ADSGADIHEISFPH
+57 ADSGAHIHEISFPH

-87 SIKNGINFEKVINI
+87 SIKNGINFNKVINI
-101 AKKSREYNQDIGLV
+101 AKEARKYNREIGLV

-120 NNIFIYGIDKF
+120 NNIFVYGIEKF

-142 ICVDLPEDVIEESQL
+142 ICVDLPADVIEENEL

-164 NIALIKLVTPTTSD
+164 NIALIKLITPTTSD
-178 ERIQKLVKDAD
+178 DRIKKLVADAE

-204 SAQIDKV
+204 SAEIDKV

-233 TEEDVRVFSKSN
+233 TPEDVKNFSKSN
-245 ADGIVIGSGIVEKIQ
+245 ADGIVIGSAIVEKIQ
-260 EVSKKET
+260 EISKKSDDKH
-267 NKNKITDFVRE
+267 NIAKFIKDFCE
-278 FCSKLIKN
+278 EMIAN

>member
-1 MIKIL
+1 M
-6 ILLKEYWVIN
+6 IN
-16 LENRIN
+16 LENRIS
-22 KIFSN
+22 KIFKN
-27 LKSNNKKA
+27 LKSENKKA
-35 FISFTTAGFPNEETS
+35 FISFTTAGYPDEDTS
-50 LEIIKSI
+50 LEIIKSV
-57 ADSGADIHEISFPH
+57 ADSGANIHEISFPH

-120 NNIFIYGIDKF
+120 NNIYIYGIDKF

-204 SAQIDKV
+204 SAQIDMV
-211 NAQISRIKK
+211 NSQISRIKK

-233 TEEDVRVFSKSN
+233 TEEDVKVFSKSN
-245 ADGIVIGSGIVEKIQ
+245 ADGIVIGSGIIEKIQ
-260 EVSKKET
+260 EISKNET
-267 NKNKITDFVRE
+267 NKNKIADFVKD
-278 FCSKLIKN
+278 FCSKLIIN

>member
-1 MIKIL
+1 M
-6 ILLKEYWVIN
+6 IN
-16 LENRIN
+16 LENRID
-22 KIFSN
+22 KIFKN
-27 LKSNNKKA
+27 LKSANKKA
-35 FISFTTAGFPNEETS
+35 FISFTTAGFPEENTS

-57 ADSGADIHEISFPH
+57 ADSGAHIHEISFPH

-87 SIKNGINFEKVINI
+87 SIKNGINFNKVINI
-101 AKKSREYNQDIGLV
+101 AKEARKYNQEIGLV

-120 NNIFIYGIDKF
+120 NNIFIYGIEKF
-131 AKEVSGIIDAV
+131 AKDVSGIIDAV
-142 ICVDLPEDVIEESQL
+142 ICVDLPADVIEENEL

-164 NIALIKLVTPTTSD
+164 NIALIKLITPTTSD
-178 ERIQKLVKDAD
+178 DRIKKLVADAE

-204 SAQIDKV
+204 SAEIDKV

-233 TEEDVRVFSKSN
+233 TPEDVKNFSKSN
-245 ADGIVIGSGIVEKIQ
+245 ADGIVIGSAIVEKIQ
-260 EVSKKET
+260 EISKKSDDKH
-267 NKNKITDFVRE
+267 NIAKFIKDFCE
-278 FCSKLIKN
+278 EMIAN